1 MLASLVDNIAKAA
14 PWVKCYLHG
23 LNVTWIRK
31 STRATSKCKFSSH
44 CFRGWKSLLKLRR
57 GGEYMYRKSFK
68 ILKKR
73 NMDEIQTNFRYII
86 STGVKSFC
94 KNLNGIPWLELIT

>member
-1 MLASLVDNIAKAA
+1 MLASLVDNIAKVA

-57 GGEYMYRKSFK
+57 GGGGNTCIEKVSKY
-68 ILKKR
+68 
-73 NMDEIQTNFRYII
+73 
-86 STGVKSFC
+86 
-94 KNLNGIPWLELIT
+94 